1 MAIKRGHQT
10 GWFNSLSLS
19 SVWFFISLSFEKN
32 QTEKDK
38 GNQPYA
44 PTAREARLRG
54 GTITSVPLP
63 LKEMWLW
70 DWHFY
75 NLWSQHVR
83 GDDSREKCQSLG
95 PGACL

>member
-1 MAIKRGHQT
+1 MFPAILDFQQKTNKKIENGRGAERI
-10 GWFNSLSLS
+10 FILSLS
-19 SVWFFISLSFEKN
+19 DLLVFSSGEN
-32 QTEKDK
+32 
-38 GNQPYA
+38 
-44 PTAREARLRG
+44 REARLRG